1 MNMTSLDVSH
11 ETEDPIHS
19 VYLAYGGAA
28 GVLGLPIGD
37 EEEAIGARSPGR
49 RRHYRGTVHGV
60 VNGISAPAGR
70 HRMASCNRPSDAQGV
85 VESTISWSART
96 GAHVVHGEIRD
107 LWLQMGAESGD
118 LGYPISSEEP
128 TSDGRGRQSR
138 FEFGEIKWYPE
149 SGAVVSSS
157 RPLDAEDPNPVPTAD
172 VN

>member
-1 MNMTSLDVSH
+1 
-11 ETEDPIHS
+11 
-19 VYLAYGGAA
+19 
-28 GVLGLPIGD
+28 
-37 EEEAIGARSPGR
+37 
-49 RRHYRGTVHGV
+49 
-60 VNGISAPAGR
+60 
-70 HRMASCNRPSDAQGV
+70 MASCNRPSDAQGV

-138 FEFGEIKWYPE
+138 FEFGEIEWYPE